1 MKKTLLALAVSS
13 AVVAA
18 PAYAVEAEISGQIN
32 RAMINHNN
40 GEQSATTFV
49 DNTNSGSRIRIT
61 GSETLETNSGSEIEY
76 GLKWEWQHQSNAS
89 QTMQAGQFDDNNRTS
104 DINTLDIRQQV
115 VYVKGNA
122 GKLSLGQTNGA
133 ADGTAE
139 TDLSGTSVVAYS
151 DAAGD
156 LLGGIGYANKTGN
169 TVNQVTTVAAQT
181 GQYDGLSRHDVIRY
195 DSPNLGPVVVSASM
209 GNGSSSEFAVRYA
222 AELGEGN
229 KLAASLGWADV
240 GNSLDT
246 VGADGL
252 YNTSDDGKTNRTRTA
267 FSLSYLASFGLN
279 LTLSYSMQ
287 DTTKFQGTKVTSAT
301 GVVTDGAVTN
311 GLVNAIEGKNPTFTY
326 FKVGYNFGQHA
337 VSLDYAIKD
346 NDMKSVVNS
355 TGNVRRYGD
364 ARSMAL
370 AYVYK
375 PASSIDLYA
384 SYRNESIDN
393 PKTVNA
399 AGVVTATTSVKNIN
413 AMILGSRIKF

>member
-40 GEQSATTFV
+40 GEQTATTFV

-61 GSETLETNSGSEIEY
+61 GSETLETDSGSEIEY

-89 QTMQAGQFDDNNRTS
+89 QTMQAGQFS
-104 DINTLDIRQQV
+104 DTGNSTMDIRQQV
-115 VYVKGNA
+115 VYVKGTA
-122 GKLSLGQTNGA
+122 GKLSLGQTDGA
-133 ADGTAE
+133 ANGTAE

-151 DAAGD
+151 DAAGN

-169 TVNQVTTVAAQT
+169 TVTEVTTVAAQT

-252 YNTSDDGKTNRTRTA
+252 YNTSDDQKTNRTRTA

-279 LTLSYSMQ
+279 LTLSHSMQ
-287 DTTKFQGTKVTSAT
+287 DTTKFQGTKVTSAI
-301 GVVTDGAVTN
+301 G
-311 GLVNAIEGKNPTFTY
+311 GKNPSFSY

-337 VSLDYAIKD
+337 VSVDYALKD
-346 NDMKSVVNS
+346 NDMKSAVSQSVNVPI
-355 TGNVRRYGD
+355 TRFGD

-375 PASSIDLYA
+375 PAASIDLYA
-384 SYRNESIDN
+384 SYRNESIDK
-393 PKTVNA
+393 PKTVDA
-399 AGVVTATTSVKNIN
+399 AGNVTATTSVKNIN
-413 AMILGSRIKF
+413 AMILGGRIKF